1 MTKQAVMDH
10 RWVELAR
17 TLRGLGLWR
26 HLPDDVT
33 ADAEQAVATGG
44 YPFAS
49 HDGDQD
55 VRRFF
60 VDGEAMAEDGVVRVL
75 ADLAP
80 ALRAHGVELRLA
92 TVNRPL
98 VDDAEGEYVVAIND
112 RRCIVWTPDDWT
124 AQRAW
129 ETATVRPLAVVND
142 LLAEAGATVRLF
154 TLLAGTEDAI
164 ALLLDPRIV
173 AAVADSGLVRESGV
187 PARATH
193 DTLSG

>member
-17 TLRGLGLWR
+17 TLRDLGLWR

-33 ADAEQAVATGG
+33 ADAERAVATGG

-49 HDGDQD
+49 HDG
-55 VRRFF
+55 
-60 VDGEAMAEDGVVRVL
+60 
-75 ADLAP
+75 
-80 ALRAHGVELRLA
+80 
-92 TVNRPL
+92 
-98 VDDAEGEYVVAIND
+98 DAEGEYVVAIND